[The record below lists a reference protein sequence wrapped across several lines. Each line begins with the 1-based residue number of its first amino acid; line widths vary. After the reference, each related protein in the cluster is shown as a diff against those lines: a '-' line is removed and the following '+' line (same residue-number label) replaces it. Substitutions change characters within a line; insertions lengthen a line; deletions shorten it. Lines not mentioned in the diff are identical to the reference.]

1 MHEHII
7 RIKDVAK
14 LLKRLN
20 LPFVFVGGATVALYA
35 TFPDRTEDIRPTED
49 VNVVVELLSYAG
61 YAEINE
67 KMIAL
72 GFSNDM
78 ESGVICRFKI
88 LGLAVDIMPTDPNVI
103 GFSNRWYPDGFKFAE
118 TIVIDGETS
127 VKIFSVPYFLAS
139 KWEAFKSR
147 GKRNFRASHDF
158 EDMVFVFEQ
167 CHDLEL
173 KISNA
178 PEDVRQYLWN
188 EIGSMLDNDDFIE
201 GVGCHMQNSY
211 YGTEAAEIIDKLR
224 SALLR

>member
-1 MHEHII
+1 MRGDCRTLCYI
-7 RIKDVAK
+7 
-14 LLKRLN
+14 
-20 LPFVFVGGATVALYA
+20 
-35 TFPDRTEDIRPTED
+35 PDRTEEIRPTDD
-49 VNVVVELLSYAG
+49 VDVVVELLSYSG
-61 YAEINE
+61 YEEISE
-67 KMIAL
+67 KMIVL
-72 GFSNDM
+72 GFSNDV

-88 LGLAVDIMPTDPNVI
+88 HGLAVDIMPTDPNVI
-103 GFSNRWYPDGFKFAE
+103 GFSNRCYPDGFKFAE
-118 TIVIDGETS
+118 PIEIDGETS

-173 KISNA
+173 QISNA
-178 PEDVRQYLWN
+178 DEDVRHYLRN

-211 YGTEAAEIIDKLR
+211 YGPEAAEIIDKLI
-224 SALLR
+224 

>member
-7 RIKDVAK
+7 RIIDVAK
-14 LLKRLN
+14 LLKGLN
-20 LPFVFVGGATVALYA
+20 RPFVFVGGATVALYA

-49 VNVVVELLSYAG
+49 VDVVVELLSYAG
-61 YAEINE
+61 YAEIND

-88 LGLAVDIMPTDPNVI
+88 HGLAVDLMPTDPNVI

-158 EDMVFVFEQ
+158 EDMVFVFEH

-211 YGTEAAEIIDKLR
+211 YGTEAAEIIHKLR
-224 SALLR
+224 SAFLR